1 MISMKTKICLFILFI
16 SLNMGSLLA
25 QKVNEDEPVD
35 ANISRIN
42 FIEPKIVLELPD
54 KIEFNENNLNK
65 TEKTKK
71 VTLPKYTGTF
81 ENKIPDFDFFRLK
94 ERKLNHEGKNF
105 KGYRVQIYSGLDN
118 NEAQRVRSD
127 FLLKQQ
133 NKYNTYNTYEQPYY
147 RLRVGDFTQYWHAR
161 KLQQDIVKDF
171 PNAMIIQDNINLP
184 NK

>member
-1 MISMKTKICLFILFI
+1 MKSRFCLLYVLICLHT
-16 SLNMGSLLA
+16 GSLFA

-42 FIEPKIVLELPD
+42 FIEPPLVLELPANPQV
-54 KIEFNENNLNK
+54 NENNTNK
-65 TEKTKK
+65 TEKVKK
-71 VTLPKYTGTF
+71 VKLPKYTGAF
-81 ENKIPDFDFFRLK
+81 EDKIPDFDFFRLK
-94 ERKLNHEGKNF
+94 ERKLNQEGKNF

-127 FLLKQQ
+127 FILKQQ
-133 NKYNTYNTYEQPYY
+133 GKYNTYNTYEQPYY

-161 KLQQDIVKDF
+161 KLQQEIVKDF

>member
-1 MISMKTKICLFILFI
+1 MKTKICLFIVLM
-16 SLNMGSLLA
+16 SLCAGSLFA
-25 QKVNEDEPVD
+25 QKVNEDEPID

-42 FIEPKIVLELPD
+42 FIEPPIVLELPTNSQITD
-54 KIEFNENNLNK
+54 NNPNNK
-65 TEKTKK
+65 TEKIKK
-71 VTLPKYTGTF
+71 VTLSKYSGVF
-81 ENKIPDFDFFRLK
+81 EDKIPDFDFFRLK

>member
-1 MISMKTKICLFILFI
+1 MKIILYLVCSIFFLSVHVLF
-16 SLNMGSLLA
+16 A
-25 QKVNEDEPVD
+25 QKKVHEDEPVE

-42 FIEPKIVLELPD
+42 FIEPTLALELPAIPQVNASSENTD
-54 KIEFNENNLNK
+54 KV
-65 TEKTKK
+65 KK
-71 VTLPKYTGTF
+71 ITLPKYTGTF
-81 ENKIPDFDFFRLK
+81 TDKIPDFDFFRLK

-118 NEAQRVRSD
+118 NQAQHVRSD

-133 NKYNTYNTYEQPYY
+133 GKYNTYTSYEQPYY

-161 KLQQDIVKDF
+161 KLQQEIVKDF
-171 PNAMIIQDNINLP
+171 PNAMVVQDNIHLP

>member
-1 MISMKTKICLFILFI
+1 MGLNLTLLF
-16 SLNMGSLLA
+16 A
-25 QKVNEDEPVD
+25 QKKVNEDEPVD

-42 FIEPKIVLELPD
+42 FIEPPIVLELPANVQITD
-54 KIEFNENNLNK
+54 NNPSNK
-65 TEKTKK
+65 TEKIKK
-71 VTLPKYTGTF
+71 VTLPKYAGTF
-81 ENKIPDFDFFRLK
+81 EDKIPEFDFFRLK

-161 KLQQDIVKDF
+161 KLQQEIVKDF
-171 PNAMIIQDNINLP
+171 PNAMVIQDNINLP